1 MPRLRR
7 LHLVIVDL
15 WRAWKISQAQ
25 VKSLTNMLRRLDP
38 CPGAEGAT
46 PMMPVAGK
54 TPLHCRRFVYGY
66 SLDDGSDFPCYLLWP
81 RRTPGGSFWLLESQ
95 THRYVDLSQA
105 GFLRPLGI
113 RHFYDAFSLH
123 AEVSIRAAAIDAFQ
137 FQPSDVSSDLVISS
151 EAAVARG
158 RAEHQEQPVD
168 QNAPE
173 ADRRNVP
180 DDVIS
185 VSTSEVDS
193 ASSHG
198 DDSSY
203 ESYSYASYS
212 GESSDIEPPVS
223 EVSDQH
229 SMLEHAY
236 SVARDAFNVKEDGT
250 LEGDE
255 ASLNVMDIFPLHW
268 PLAKMTLPLKFGVQ
282 RLDRLVAGYLMELIA
297 TQPDL
302 DQCRNCISSFAKTL
316 TVRVAMYFA
325 KLIASLLRPLHDIDR

>member
-1 MPRLRR
+1 MVLTSLATSCGLIAPR
-7 LHLVIVDL
+7 D
-15 WRAWKISQAQ
+15 
-25 VKSLTNMLRRLDP
+25 
-38 CPGAEGAT
+38 
-46 PMMPVAGK
+46 
-54 TPLHCRRFVYGY
+54 
-66 SLDDGSDFPCYLLWP
+66 
-81 RRTPGGSFWLLESQ
+81 SFWLLESQ

-123 AEVSIRAAAIDAFQ
+123 AEVSIRAAIDTFQ
-137 FQPSDVSSDLVISS
+137 FQQSDLSSDLVISS

-158 RAEHQEQPVD
+158 WAEHQEQPVD

-193 ASSHG
+193 ASSNG

-203 ESYSYASYS
+203 ESYSYTSCS
-212 GESSDIEPPVS
+212 GESSDKEPPVS

-229 SMLEHAY
+229 SMLEHVY
-236 SVARDAFNVKEDGT
+236 SVARAAFKVKEDGT

-255 ASLNVMDIFPLHW
+255 ASLNVMDICPPHW
-268 PLAKMTLPLKFGVQ
+268 PLTKMTLPLKCAKAGQACRWLFDGV
-282 RLDRLVAGYLMELIA
+282 DRHPTG
-297 TQPDL
+297 
-302 DQCRNCISSFAKTL
+302 S
-316 TVRVAMYFA
+316 
-325 KLIASLLRPLHDIDR
+325 RPMP